1 MFMLCV
7 NVSYSITC
15 KSTKG
20 TTKIKFSLFW
30 SVNLHPP
37 LFSEHDRPPYN
48 TSSENEMLNVNH
60 VLSQPSRGNKE
71 ENLILA
77 NSMQRLSARLR
88 HCMNSQERWQIQ
100 QLMNNPNQNPRKGRT
115 FLIHLK
121 FRTSKGK
128 ENFIKLC
135 NDNTPNENNE

>member
-1 MFMLCV
+1 MWVTQWLESQQKVQLKLSFLSFEVLICTHLYFQ
-7 NVSYSITC
+7 NTI
-15 KSTKG
+15 
-20 TTKIKFSLFW
+20 
-30 SVNLHPP
+30 
-37 LFSEHDRPPYN
+37 DPPYN
-48 TSSENEMLNVNH
+48 TNSENKMLNVNH

-88 HCMNSQERWQIQ
+88 HCVNSQERWQIQ

-135 NDNTPNENNE
+135 NDNTPNQNNE